1 MTETRAAVDAE
12 SLLELATIVYSGET
26 LQSVLERVTQVAK
39 RSLHG
44 ADEVSVTLIRDEK
57 PFTAAFTGQ
66 LALDADEMQY
76 ERGYGPCMDAGR
88 AGIVLRIE
96 DMRRE
101 ERWPD
106 YAAAVRARGVLSS
119 LSVPLPIQ
127 DRYIGALNIYSRL
140 PEAFGDSAIDAGRLI
155 ASYAAVAVHNAQTF
169 TQASALAADL
179 AKAMESRAVIEQA
192 KGIVMHEQR
201 CSADDAF
208 ALLTKV
214 SQQANIKLRDIA
226 AEMVARAAQPRR

>member
-39 RSLHG
+39 RSLPG

>member
-1 MTETRAAVDAE
+1 
-12 SLLELATIVYSGET
+12 
-26 LQSVLERVTQVAK
+26 
-39 RSLHG
+39 
-44 ADEVSVTLIRDEK
+44 
-57 PFTAAFTGQ
+57 
-66 LALDADEMQY
+66 
-76 ERGYGPCMDAGR
+76 
-88 AGIVLRIE
+88 
-96 DMRRE
+96 
-101 ERWPD
+101 
-106 YAAAVRARGVLSS
+106 
-119 LSVPLPIQ
+119 
-127 DRYIGALNIYSRL
+127 L